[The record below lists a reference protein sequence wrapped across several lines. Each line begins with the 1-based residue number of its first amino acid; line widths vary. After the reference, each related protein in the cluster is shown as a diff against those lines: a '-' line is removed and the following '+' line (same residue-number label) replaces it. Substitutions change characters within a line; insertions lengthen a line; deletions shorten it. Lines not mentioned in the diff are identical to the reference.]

1 MDDSYGGTGQ
11 FGGNVPTTNGT
22 MTPAHTAG
30 IVVAVSLLALVV
42 IRLGYRDVSI
52 SRVTGGLVKA

>member
-1 MDDSYGGTGQ
+1 MSDYA
-11 FGGNVPTTNGT
+11 GNDYSHDAVPPTNGT

-30 IVVAVSLLALVV
+30 IVVAVCLLALVA

-52 SRVTGGLVKA
+52 SRVTGGLVKG

>member
-1 MDDSYGGTGQ
+1 MSDYAGNDYNGQ
-11 FGGNVPTTNGT
+11 AVPVTTSS

-30 IVVAVSLLALVV
+30 IVVGVALLALVV
-42 IRLGYRDVSI
+42 VRLGYRDVSI